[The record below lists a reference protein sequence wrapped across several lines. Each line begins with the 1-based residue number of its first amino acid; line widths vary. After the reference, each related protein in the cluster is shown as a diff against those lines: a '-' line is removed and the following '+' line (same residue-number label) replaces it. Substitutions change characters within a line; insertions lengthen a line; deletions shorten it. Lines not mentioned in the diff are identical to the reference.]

1 MTTETSIVGVEAE
14 IDEQSFTA
22 MLEET
27 FKENQPLEGSV
38 VKGTIIGIEGDV
50 VLVDVGLKSEGRILS
65 RSLERVTKAKIAP
78 YMLVKSSIF
87 I

>member
-27 FKENQPLEGSV
+27 FKEES
-38 VKGTIIGIEGDV
+38 
-50 VLVDVGLKSEGRILS
+50 
-65 RSLERVTKAKIAP
+65 
-78 YMLVKSSIF
+78 
-87 I
+87 